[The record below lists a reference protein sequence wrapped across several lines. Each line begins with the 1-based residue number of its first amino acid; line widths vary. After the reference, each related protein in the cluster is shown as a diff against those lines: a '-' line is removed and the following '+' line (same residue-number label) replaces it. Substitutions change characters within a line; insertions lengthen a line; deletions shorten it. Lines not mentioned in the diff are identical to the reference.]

1 MEQIQSLPEGLQSWV
16 NTFLNGAM
24 VFDSVQKLKDEREDL
39 EVSLL
44 NYQMQGLQESINQAY
59 FNYKQLLLES

>member
-1 MEQIQSLPEGLQSWV
+1 M
-16 NTFLNGAM
+16 NGAM